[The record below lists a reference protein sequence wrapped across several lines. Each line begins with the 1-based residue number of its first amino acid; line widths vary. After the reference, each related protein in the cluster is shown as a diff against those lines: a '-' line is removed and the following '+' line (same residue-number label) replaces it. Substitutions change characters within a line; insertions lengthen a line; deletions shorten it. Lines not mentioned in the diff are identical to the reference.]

1 MYHVG
6 IKKNDTSMTSGYLD
20 LIPKNTKFSQGM
32 LALV

>member
-20 LIPKNTKFSQGM
+20 LIPKNKTFSQDM
-32 LALV
+32 LVLV